1 MEEKELIRRSPLGL
15 RMQIIVGGIT
25 AFFIAI
31 LVTWLVGFIL
41 GWTSSGGA
49 TTKRIVWIGLALAW
63 AVGSLKLWF
72 DWKMKRYEITKD
84 SLIVHAKAGKMGS
97 SQTIYRYESIISL
110 RMTQGFLGKRYGYGD
125 VHLTI
130 PKIEGEVVMN
140 DIENPLIQL
149 AEIQKHMANKNQYA
163 VTSGLIT

>member
-1 MEEKELIRRSPLGL
+1 MEQKELIRRSPVGL
-15 RMQIIVGGIT
+15 RMQIIIGGIT
-25 AFFIAI
+25 ALFIALLATWI
-31 LVTWLVGFIL
+31 LDFIL

-49 TTKRIVWIGLALAW
+49 TTKRIVWIGLLLAW
-63 AVGSLKLWF
+63 SIGSVKLWF
-72 DWKMKRYEITKD
+72 DWKKKRYEITKD

-125 VHLTI
+125 IHLTI
-130 PKIEGEVVMN
+130 PKIEGEVAMN
-140 DIENPLIQL
+140 DIENPLAQL
-149 AEIQKHMANKNQYA
+149 ARIQKHMANTNQSA